1 MSAGRFL
8 KFLLPALLCLVRT
21 AYASDAKSF
30 FAYIK
35 EIAEPAQVQSGDREG
50 RQVGPLS
57 ITFSLNGISNF
68 TFNVANIPTNFPVAC
83 GGDDRNY
90 CNYPDLPLIETYDLN
105 YYSRRPIPSG
115 RCPDGYTKM
124 PTFDCLN
131 IAPALFETTCCMFMS
146 TVPNICLAGAT
157 IDAFWQLCNGSIY
170 ISSGAY
176 AWQYT
181 STFQYVQ
188 GPILLAALTG
198 GCVSRDL
205 AEAEVDGSCNVQF
218 FNLND
223 QYFVTDYATGS
234 LACTG
239 PSLVTNLG
247 ITGTPSLVYGL
258 GRGTIIYHIDGD
270 GFQVVLSDGYNFI
283 CGGNVTNMVA
293 VQPPLLANQSP
304 YVNCTAA
311 SYIQS
316 SDNICYICLE
326 SSINQYRC
334 LTRGGVVSGTTQTLA
349 SLLSNCGA
357 TSSASVA
364 PLVYIPYPIYPVF
377 TGQQQSNNYAPSPS
391 SYGSSSSGGYAS
403 APSASYGSSPAS
415 PSYG

>member
-1 MSAGRFL
+1 MSSRSCLVVLVPF
-8 KFLLPALLCLVRT
+8 LLCLVRT

-30 FAYIK
+30 FTYIK
-35 EIAEPAQVQSGDREG
+35 EIAEPLPVKDIGG
-50 RQVGPLS
+50 RQSRQLGLANTGPLS
-57 ITFSLNGISNF
+57 ITFSLNGVSNF
-68 TFNVANIPTNFPVAC
+68 TFNVANIPTNYPIMC

-146 TVPNICLAGAT
+146 TVPNICT
-157 IDAFWQLCNGSIY
+157 TSVIDAAWTLCNGSIY

-176 AWQYT
+176 AWQYD
-181 STFQYVQ
+181 SNFNYIQ
-188 GPILLAALTG
+188 GPVMLAALTG

-234 LACTG
+234 LGCTG

-247 ITGTPSLVYGL
+247 ITGTPGLVYGL
-258 GRGTIIYHIDGD
+258 GRGTLIYHIDGD

-283 CGGNVTNMVA
+283 VGGNVTNMVS
-293 VQPPLLANQSP
+293 VLPPSPLAGAP
-304 YVNCTAA
+304 YVNCSAA
-311 SYIQS
+311 TYIPAR
-316 SDNICYICLE
+316 DIVCYICLE
-326 SSINQYRC
+326 SSINQVRC
-334 LTRGGVVSGTTQTLA
+334 TSRNGQTILAVQTLA
-349 SLLSNCGA
+349 SLLSNCA
-357 TSSASVA
+357 VNANAVA

-377 TGQQQSNNYAPSPS
+377 TGQQQPTGYGQAPPS
-391 SYGSSSSGGYAS
+391 SG
-403 APSASYGSSPAS
+403 SYG
-415 PSYG
+415 